1 MEIAGT
7 GWLQVILDPAQIF
20 SDWRSLNGATSV
32 K

>member
-1 MEIAGT
+1 MDIVGA
-7 GWLQVILDPAQIF
+7 GWLQEILDPAQIF

>member
-1 MEIAGT
+1 MEMAGS
-7 GWLQVILDPAQIF
+7 GWLQVMFDPAQIF